1 MYCSKCGNLIQEGDR
16 FCARCGKRVDNETL
30 VCGKCGK
37 QLPFDA
43 RFCDNCGEPTQVR
56 PSDFAGGGESD
67 SFAAKQSYYA
77 KSYSF
82 EQSPY
87 GSVTITKSQSR
98 LIWLTVLAYVF
109 AFIFPPI
116 SIICSAAGITV
127 SLSNGDAAMK
137 KRFIASMI
145 VAVVLA
151 VILSLSYILT
161 NG

>member
-30 VCGKCGK
+30 VC
-37 QLPFDA
+37 
-43 RFCDNCGEPTQVR
+43 DNCGEPTQVR

-67 SFAAKQSYYA
+67 SFAAKQSYYV

-127 SLSNGDAAMK
+127 SLSNGDVAMK

-151 VILSLSYILT
+151 VILSLSYMLT

>member
-67 SFAAKQSYYA
+67 SFAANNLITQIIFVRTKPLWFGNDNQVA
-77 KSYSF
+77 
-82 EQSPY
+82 EQTY
-87 GSVTITKSQSR
+87 LAHCVSVR
-98 LIWLTVLAYVF
+98 F

-127 SLSNGDAAMK
+127 SLSNGDVAMK

>member
-30 VCGKCGK
+30 VCG
-37 QLPFDA
+37 
-43 RFCDNCGEPTQVR
+43 NCGEPTQVR

-67 SFAAKQSYYA
+67 SFAAKQSYYV

-127 SLSNGDAAMK
+127 SLSNGDVAMK

-151 VILSLSYILT
+151 VILSLSYMLT

>member
-67 SFAAKQSYYA
+67 SSAAKHSYYA
-77 KSYSF
+77 KS
-82 EQSPY
+82 
-87 GSVTITKSQSR
+87 
-98 LIWLTVLAYVF
+98 
-109 AFIFPPI
+109 
-116 SIICSAAGITV
+116 
-127 SLSNGDAAMK
+127 
-137 KRFIASMI
+137 
-145 VAVVLA
+145 
-151 VILSLSYILT
+151 
-161 NG
+161 